1 MNKLLGE
8 LSFVVHLSRTSGQ
21 VLINQ
26 NVLHNDPYS
35 IGCVM
40 VTMVISSLDLV
51 YDIGIYC
58 FSVKD
63 AALRSGWS
71 RDNVSEGSTCLP
83 ADCCFC
89 GIRIMCQ
96 SGSRCL
102 SADCCFCGIRIM
114 CQSGSTCLPA
124 DCCFCGIRIMCQS
137 GSRCL
142 PADCCFCGIRIMC

>member
-26 NVLHNDPYS
+26 SVLHNDPYS

-71 RDNVSEGSTCLP
+71 RDNVSEWIDMSTRRLLFLWNQ
-83 ADCCFC
+83 DNMLEW
-89 GIRIMCQ
+89 IDM
-96 SGSRCL
+96 
-102 SADCCFCGIRIM
+102 
-114 CQSGSTCLPA
+114 STRRLLFLWNK
-124 DCCFCGIRIMCQS
+124 DNVSEWIDISTRRLLFQWNHDNVSEWIDMSTR
-137 GSRCL
+137 RL
-142 PADCCFCGIRIMC
+142 LFL

>member
-51 YDIGIYC
+51 MTLV
-58 FSVKD
+58 FTASL
-63 AALRSGWS
+63 LRTQQ
-71 RDNVSEGSTCLP
+71 DNVSEWIEMSTRRLLFLWNQDNVSEWIDRVDRHVYP
-83 ADCCFC
+83 QTAVSVE
-89 GIRIMCQ
+89 
-96 SGSRCL
+96 SG
-102 SADCCFCGIRIM
+102 
-114 CQSGSTCLPA
+114 
-124 DCCFCGIRIMCQS
+124 
-137 GSRCL
+137 
-142 PADCCFCGIRIMC
+142 

>member
-63 AALRSGWS
+63 AALRRKSKYWLAWNQDNISECGATGRSANCCFSGVALYKFNSACWS
-71 RDNVSEGSTCLP
+71 RTKQTSSSFHWKLIC
-83 ADCCFC
+83 
-89 GIRIMCQ
+89 
-96 SGSRCL
+96 SRHNI
-102 SADCCFCGIRIM
+102 AAKIPNWR
-114 CQSGSTCLPA
+114 
-124 DCCFCGIRIMCQS
+124 
-137 GSRCL
+137 
-142 PADCCFCGIRIMC
+142 